1 MFNRRQDTFTLDSV
15 STRKVNSEMPRTK
28 YKLTQIRR
36 EATPSRAVVAEEL
49 AQLYVKPLSRVSL
62 DRSKSGTVE
71 PKADSLLSFKCYSE
85 LIGREKVLLQLDA
98 EFRDSNVVALIG
110 PGGIG

>member
-1 MFNRRQDTFTLDSV
+1 MP
-15 STRKVNSEMPRTK
+15 STDH
-28 YKLTQIRR
+28 KLTQIRR

-49 AQLYVKPLSRVSL
+49 AQLYVRPSSRVSL
-62 DRSKSGTVE
+62 DRSKSGIIE

-85 LIGREKVLLQLDA
+85 LIGREKVLLQLDT
-98 EFRDSNVVALIG
+98 EFRDSNIVALVG